1 MQGTTMKLSQLVI
14 ALLLLLPLPA
24 SAAVKVVATLPS
36 LAAIA
41 REVGGADATVE
52 SMLPPNIDPH
62 FADAKPSLVVTLS
75 RADLLVE
82 NGLELEVG
90 WLPAL
95 VQQSRNAKL
104 APGANGRFDASTVV
118 RRLEVPRGAV
128 DRAQGDVHP
137 GGNPHFLYDPRAGAA
152 IARALA
158 TRLASIDPT
167 HAAGY
172 QSRAAAM
179 ATELESFGRA
189 QTAAFAALPA
199 PNRAVV
205 TYHRSLIYLCDW
217 LGLTSPI
224 SVEPRPGVAPNP
236 AHVAKV
242 LAQLKTLPKR
252 VILQEEFYPTSTTN
266 TLARLGSATL
276 ISIEGGTRFD
286 KGKRYI
292 DHLRAISDPILAA
305 LSR

>member
-1 MQGTTMKLSQLVI
+1 MRLIHALLAI
-14 ALLLLLPLPA
+14 ALILPVPA
-24 SAAVKVVATLPS
+24 SATVRVVATLPS

-41 REVGGADATVE
+41 REVGGPDATVE

-95 VQQSRNAKL
+95 VQQSRNAKI
-104 APGANGRFDASTVV
+104 ATGANGRFDASTVV
-118 RRLEVPRGAV
+118 RRLEVPRGPV

-152 IARALA
+152 VVRALA
-158 TRLASIDPT
+158 ARLAAIDPT
-167 HAAGY
+167 HAAGF
-172 QSRAAAM
+172 QSRAANVAS
-179 ATELESFGRA
+179 ELETFARTE
-189 QTAAFAALPA
+189 TAAFATLPA
-199 PNRAVV
+199 GHRTVV

-224 SVEPRPGVAPNP
+224 SVEPRPGVAPDP

-242 LAQLKTLPKR
+242 LAQLKSLPSR
-252 VILQEEFYPTSTTN
+252 VILQEEFYPTSTTT
-266 TLARLGSATL
+266 TLARLGAATL
-276 ISIEGGTRFD
+276 VSVEGGTRFD

-292 DHLRAISDPILAA
+292 DHLRAISTSIRAA
-305 LSR
+305 LAK

>member
-1 MQGTTMKLSQLVI
+1 MKLSQLVI

-24 SAAVKVVATLPS
+24 SAAVRVVATLPS

-41 REVGGADATVE
+41 RELGGADATVE

-179 ATELESFGRA
+179 ATLQSMLSLASFFTLNDTTTAPDAGKKPAPSPTEGSRGQPATTPTRSPSRRRQRTAHQREPSQGLAAKHRPRTSEHLLGRYHFGREHRLRC
-189 QTAAFAALPA
+189 AA
-199 PNRAVV
+199 RQ
-205 TYHRSLIYLCDW
+205 D
-217 LGLTSPI
+217 
-224 SVEPRPGVAPNP
+224 
-236 AHVAKV
+236 
-242 LAQLKTLPKR
+242 
-252 VILQEEFYPTSTTN
+252 
-266 TLARLGSATL
+266 
-276 ISIEGGTRFD
+276 
-286 KGKRYI
+286 
-292 DHLRAISDPILAA
+292 
-305 LSR
+305 